1 VKTTLH
7 SHGSALAVEYGQ
19 RDDGYTVTVS
29 EKTFHAHIL
38 AAQDGAFTIQVN
50 GQLLHVHIASDGLRT
65 LVAID
70 GCVYEFIREEKK
82 IAQSR
87 QREAGRLNPE
97 IRSPMPGKILEVRV
111 SEGETVETGRI
122 LVVLEAMKMENALT
136 AEGPA
141 RVRKLHVSSGE
152 LVDLG
157 QLLVELE
164 FPQAATQ
171 TESP

>member
-1 VKTTLH
+1 MKTTLH
-7 SHGSALAVEYGQ
+7 SRGSALAVEYGQ
-19 RDDGYTVTVS
+19 RDNGYMVTVS
-29 EKTFHAHIL
+29 DKTFHAHIL
-38 AAQDGAFTIQVN
+38 AAQDGAFTVQVN
-50 GQLLHVHIASDGLRT
+50 GQLLHAHIASDGLRT
-65 LVAID
+65 FVAID
-70 GCVYEFIREEKK
+70 GRVYEFVRGEKK

-111 SEGETVETGRI
+111 SEGVTVEAGQV

>member
-1 VKTTLH
+1 
-7 SHGSALAVEYGQ
+7 
-19 RDDGYTVTVS
+19 
-29 EKTFHAHIL
+29 
-38 AAQDGAFTIQVN
+38 
-50 GQLLHVHIASDGLRT
+50 
-65 LVAID
+65 
-70 GCVYEFIREEKK
+70 
-82 IAQSR
+82 
-87 QREAGRLNPE
+87 
-97 IRSPMPGKILEVRV
+97 MPGKILEVRV
-111 SEGETVETGRI
+111 SEGVTVEAGQV